1 IGLALQGSLANFA
14 AGFMLIIFRPFKVGD
29 VIEAAG
35 VTGKVDE
42 IQIFTTTLRTPDNK
56 TIIIPNGKLGND
68 NIINYSTQETRRVD
82 ITVGVGYDSD
92 LKQVREVLQEIVDA
106 DGRIL
111 KDPEPLIVVGELAD
125 SSINFFVRVWVKSAD
140 YWDVFFDANET
151 IKTRLDEAGINI
163 PYPTMDINLHKA
175 EASA

>member
-1 IGLALQGSLANFA
+1 MASC
-14 AGFMLIIFRPFKVGD
+14 
-29 VIEAAG
+29 
-35 VTGKVDE
+35 
-42 IQIFTTTLRTPDNK
+42 
-56 TIIIPNGKLGND
+56 GND

-151 IKTRLDEAGINI
+151 IKTLLDEAGINI